1 MLISSSSEHIV
12 VSSQRPAAGLVVTVD
27 RQDYIPSSQGRP
39 RRSPLN
45 YFVWVTAFD
54 FHLRK
59 NETQSV
65 NLTSQARLANDDV
78 VFDLCACAHRRGV
91 GRKSGLP
98 GRESTVA
105 LTVPALAV
113 SGPRNVAAANTV
125 MSLVVTDRDTVMSPM
140 VTDRDTTVCVVV
152 TDRDTVMS
160 PMVVGKSLRWGARCW
175 GVWPL
180 YSTEVSKWK
189 KGIHSLYSVGVIS
202 HTLLYLMMV
211 LTKLI
216 IEMDNTEDLVY
227 SLSAFL
233 IGFIVFGKLTTL
245 LGKISDIS
253 MSEKMKQLLSP
264 SLYWHYLMISIT
276 LCFVGFQAIQLSP
289 TSGQFMSTVLFLLCL
304 VSQLGLLC
312 WSADKITVES
322 YKITE
327 VAFGCQWYNA
337 SPAFKFCIQNIIR
350 RSQKPVTITAGMF
363 GPLSLKMFMSMGS
376 KVRQRKP
383 KRKHNSPEPDSEDSS
398 SDQEQSETTL
408 SSLSLSEE
416 EPEEEMPRK
425 RHRSGPVRD
434 EPDPRPHRRHHKHRH
449 TKDHRKCSRR
459 KEEVRVKQ
467 ESLDLGYE
475 WVAPEGR
482 GRDREVPVADTRPGR
497 HYHASNGEQRR
508 FKEDHPEEPVQRED
522 RLYERKHHDERQD
535 KLRQREERPERRR
548 QEEHLDE
555 RRQEERPNKP
565 RRLEGRSAEY
575 KQEGKLDERKQE
587 ELRRVREEHSNE
599 RQQRSRDHSNERQRP
614 RDHSNERQQRPRDR
628 QGYQRDQEKGRRRDG
643 EASKNNR
650 PIKIEP
656 SDDDFEWGKKRSDG
670 PKDES
675 KPSSQDKQKPDFGL
689 SGKLAEDTNTFNGVV
704 VKYSEPPEAR
714 KPKKRWRLYPFKG
727 EKCLQLL
734 HIHRQS
740 AFLFGKDR
748 RVADIPIDHP
758 SCSKQHA
765 ALQYRLLPFAR
776 DDGSTGRRVRPYI
789 IDLESSNGTFINNV
803 KIEPRKYVELIERD
817 VVKFGYS
824 SREYVLLHEQS
835 KDEGLDE
842 DVQDGPN
849 PE

>member
-1 MLISSSSEHIV
+1 
-12 VSSQRPAAGLVVTVD
+12 
-27 RQDYIPSSQGRP
+27 
-39 RRSPLN
+39 
-45 YFVWVTAFD
+45 
-54 FHLRK
+54 
-59 NETQSV
+59 
-65 NLTSQARLANDDV
+65 
-78 VFDLCACAHRRGV
+78 
-91 GRKSGLP
+91 
-98 GRESTVA
+98 
-105 LTVPALAV
+105 
-113 SGPRNVAAANTV
+113 
-125 MSLVVTDRDTVMSPM
+125 
-140 VTDRDTTVCVVV
+140 
-152 TDRDTVMS
+152 
-160 PMVVGKSLRWGARCW
+160 
-175 GVWPL
+175 
-180 YSTEVSKWK
+180 
-189 KGIHSLYSVGVIS
+189 
-202 HTLLYLMMV
+202 
-211 LTKLI
+211 
-216 IEMDNTEDLVY
+216 
-227 SLSAFL
+227 
-233 IGFIVFGKLTTL
+233 
-245 LGKISDIS
+245 
-253 MSEKMKQLLSP
+253 
-264 SLYWHYLMISIT
+264 
-276 LCFVGFQAIQLSP
+276 
-289 TSGQFMSTVLFLLCL
+289 
-304 VSQLGLLC
+304 
-312 WSADKITVES
+312 
-322 YKITE
+322 
-327 VAFGCQWYNA
+327 
-337 SPAFKFCIQNIIR
+337 
-350 RSQKPVTITAGMF
+350 
-363 GPLSLKMFMSMGS
+363 MGS

-467 ESLDLGYE
+467 ESLDSGYE
-475 WVAPEGR
+475 WAAQEGR

-508 FKEDHPEEPVQRED
+508 FKEDHSEEPVQRED
-522 RLYERKHHDERQD
+522 RLYERKHHEERQD
-535 KLRQREERPERRR
+535 KLRQREEHPDRPRRQEKRLPERR

-565 RRLEGRSAEY
+565 KRLEGRSAEHR
-575 KQEGKLDERKQE
+575 QEGKLDERKQE

-599 RQQRSRDHSNERQRP
+599 RQQRTRDHSNDHQQHP

-643 EASKNNR
+643 EASNNNR

-835 KDEGLDE
+835 KDDGLDE

>member
-1 MLISSSSEHIV
+1 
-12 VSSQRPAAGLVVTVD
+12 
-27 RQDYIPSSQGRP
+27 
-39 RRSPLN
+39 
-45 YFVWVTAFD
+45 
-54 FHLRK
+54 
-59 NETQSV
+59 
-65 NLTSQARLANDDV
+65 
-78 VFDLCACAHRRGV
+78 
-91 GRKSGLP
+91 
-98 GRESTVA
+98 
-105 LTVPALAV
+105 
-113 SGPRNVAAANTV
+113 
-125 MSLVVTDRDTVMSPM
+125 
-140 VTDRDTTVCVVV
+140 
-152 TDRDTVMS
+152 
-160 PMVVGKSLRWGARCW
+160 
-175 GVWPL
+175 
-180 YSTEVSKWK
+180 
-189 KGIHSLYSVGVIS
+189 
-202 HTLLYLMMV
+202 
-211 LTKLI
+211 
-216 IEMDNTEDLVY
+216 
-227 SLSAFL
+227 
-233 IGFIVFGKLTTL
+233 
-245 LGKISDIS
+245 
-253 MSEKMKQLLSP
+253 
-264 SLYWHYLMISIT
+264 
-276 LCFVGFQAIQLSP
+276 
-289 TSGQFMSTVLFLLCL
+289 
-304 VSQLGLLC
+304 
-312 WSADKITVES
+312 
-322 YKITE
+322 
-327 VAFGCQWYNA
+327 
-337 SPAFKFCIQNIIR
+337 
-350 RSQKPVTITAGMF
+350 
-363 GPLSLKMFMSMGS
+363 MGS

-383 KRKHNSPEPDSEDSS
+383 KRKHSSPEPDSEDSS

-459 KEEVRVKQ
+459 KEVRVNQ
-467 ESLDLGYE
+467 EPPDSGYE
-475 WVAPEGR
+475 WVPPAVR
-482 GRDREVPVADTRPGR
+482 GRDREVPVADTKPGR
-497 HYHASNGEQRR
+497 HYHASNGEQCR
-508 FKEDHPEEPVQRED
+508 FKEDHPEESVKRED
-522 RLYERKHHDERQD
+522 RLYERKHH
-535 KLRQREERPERRR
+535 EERPDRPRRQEKRLPERR

-555 RRQEERPNKP
+555 CRQEERPNKP
-565 RRLEGRSAEY
+565 RRLEGRSAEHR
-575 KQEGKLDERKQE
+575 QEGKLDERKQK
-587 ELRRVREEHSNE
+587 ELRRVQEEHSNE
-599 RQQRSRDHSNERQRP
+599 RQQRARDHSNEHQQRP

-628 QGYQRDQEKGRRRDG
+628 QGCQRDQERGRRRDD
-643 EASKNNR
+643 EASKKNR

-670 PKDES
+670 PKDET
-675 KPSSQDKQKPDFGL
+675 KPPSQDKQKPDFGL

-835 KDEGLDE
+835 KDDGLDE

>member
-1 MLISSSSEHIV
+1 
-12 VSSQRPAAGLVVTVD
+12 
-27 RQDYIPSSQGRP
+27 
-39 RRSPLN
+39 
-45 YFVWVTAFD
+45 
-54 FHLRK
+54 
-59 NETQSV
+59 
-65 NLTSQARLANDDV
+65 
-78 VFDLCACAHRRGV
+78 
-91 GRKSGLP
+91 
-98 GRESTVA
+98 
-105 LTVPALAV
+105 
-113 SGPRNVAAANTV
+113 
-125 MSLVVTDRDTVMSPM
+125 
-140 VTDRDTTVCVVV
+140 
-152 TDRDTVMS
+152 
-160 PMVVGKSLRWGARCW
+160 
-175 GVWPL
+175 
-180 YSTEVSKWK
+180 
-189 KGIHSLYSVGVIS
+189 
-202 HTLLYLMMV
+202 
-211 LTKLI
+211 
-216 IEMDNTEDLVY
+216 
-227 SLSAFL
+227 
-233 IGFIVFGKLTTL
+233 
-245 LGKISDIS
+245 
-253 MSEKMKQLLSP
+253 
-264 SLYWHYLMISIT
+264 
-276 LCFVGFQAIQLSP
+276 
-289 TSGQFMSTVLFLLCL
+289 
-304 VSQLGLLC
+304 
-312 WSADKITVES
+312 
-322 YKITE
+322 
-327 VAFGCQWYNA
+327 
-337 SPAFKFCIQNIIR
+337 
-350 RSQKPVTITAGMF
+350 
-363 GPLSLKMFMSMGS
+363 MGS

-383 KRKHNSPEPDSEDSS
+383 KRKHSSPEPDSEDSS

-459 KEEVRVKQ
+459 KEVRVNQ
-467 ESLDLGYE
+467 EPPDSGYE
-475 WVAPEGR
+475 WVPPAVR
-482 GRDREVPVADTRPGR
+482 GRDREVPVADTKPGR

-508 FKEDHPEEPVQRED
+508 FKEDHPEESVKRED
-522 RLYERKHHDERQD
+522 RLYERKHH
-535 KLRQREERPERRR
+535 EERPDRPRRQEKRLPERR

-555 RRQEERPNKP
+555 CRQEERPNKP
-565 RRLEGRSAEY
+565 RRLEGRSAEHR
-575 KQEGKLDERKQE
+575 QEGKLDERKQK
-587 ELRRVREEHSNE
+587 ELRKVQEEHSNE
-599 RQQRSRDHSNERQRP
+599 RQSRRNYAGYKRNTPMNASNVLGTTQMSINNAPETTQTSA
-614 RDHSNERQQRPRDR
+614 SNVPGTDR
-628 QGYQRDQEKGRRRDG
+628 GHVPTVLDMLKTLFPLCCQRDQERSRRRDD
-643 EASKNNR
+643 EASKKNR

-670 PKDES
+670 PKDET
-675 KPSSQDKQKPDFGL
+675 KPPSQDKQKPDFGL

-835 KDEGLDE
+835 KDDGLDE